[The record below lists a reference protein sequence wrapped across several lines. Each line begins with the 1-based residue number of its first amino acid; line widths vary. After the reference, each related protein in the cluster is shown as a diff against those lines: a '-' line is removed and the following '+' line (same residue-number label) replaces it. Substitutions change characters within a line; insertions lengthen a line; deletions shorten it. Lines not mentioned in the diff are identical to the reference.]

1 MRLSETAI
9 FLSIFSAWGDAIR
22 ILIMMYNNPATSG
35 VDMSPELLVRMFETI
50 ENLTMVKGCPG
61 DLSRM
66 QRVDRLS
73 GGGLPLYD
81 GINPLVLDAPQAG
94 ATVWCTAGPCLRPQ
108 PCIDLYGA
116 EAAGELPRAQAI
128 YAELLPLL
136 EFVVAG
142 GPATTAE
149 AGLGLLGVGVGDPS
163 RPLAPLDDEGR
174 VALKKLLT
182 DA

>member
-1 MRLSETAI
+1 
-9 FLSIFSAWGDAIR
+9 
-22 ILIMMYNNPATSG
+22 
-35 VDMSPELLVRMFETI
+35 
-50 ENLTMVKGCPG
+50 MVKGSTG

-66 QRVDRLS
+66 QRVDQLS
-73 GGGLPLYD
+73 GGRLPFYN
-81 GINPLVLDAPQAG
+81 GINPLVLDALQAG
-94 ATVWCTAGPCLRPQ
+94 ATGWCTAGPCLRPQ

-116 EAAGELPRAQAI
+116 EGAGELPRAQAI

-142 GPATTAE
+142 GLAATAE
-149 AGLGLLGVGVGDPS
+149 AGLGLLGVGIGDPS

-182 DA
+182 ASASAMRIRALRSSLRRSCTRTKRTYRELNVFGFFQHSTRVRDLRLADRYAPE